1 MTHLIFKEIWKFSAC
16 FVFLRNF
23 GSSFVSSNYLTQNQV
38 MAKLT
43 NFRSSRREV
52 FCKKGVLRNFTK
64 FIGKHLYQSLSFNK
78 VAGQSLF
85 IKKETLVQVFSCEL
99 CEISENTFFD
109 RTRLVATSTIFLLS
123 LFLCMFSK
131 VFTLRCA
138 IKNCSENL
146 LKLNGVL
153 LQLDHLLSRERDL
166 RFTSRFLPTIAE
178 KGVFVFP
185 GPRPWLPICITGPGP
200 RFVFTGSGPQ
210 FVFNSPGPEYV
221 FTCPGSKFVFSG
233 PGPNFVFTGPGL

>member
-23 GSSFVSSNYLTQNQV
+23 GSSFASSNYLTQNQV

-64 FIGKHLYQSLSFNK
+64 FI
-78 VAGQSLF
+78 
-85 IKKETLVQVFSCEL
+85 VFSCEL
-99 CEISENTFFD
+99 CEISENTFFH
-109 RTRLVATSTIFLLS
+109 RTRLVATSTIFPLS

-153 LQLDHLLSRERDL
+153 LQLDHLLFRERDL

-185 GPRPWLPICITGPGP
+185 GPQPWLPICITGPGP